1 MSENSKHDLCQVL
14 GLILGRKFKMSIEL
28 RPWRA
33 LRALYSSAL
42 RRSRSITLMRLSSL
56 ISQILDAPT
65 LPLLL
70 AVDESRSVCTEI

>member
-1 MSENSKHDLCQVL
+1 MSENSQHDLGQVL
-14 GLILGRKFKMSIEL
+14 GLILSIEL
-28 RPWRA
+28 HPWRA

-65 LPLLL
+65 LLLL
-70 AVDESRSVCTEI
+70 AVDASRSV

>member
-1 MSENSKHDLCQVL
+1 MSENSKHDLCQV
-14 GLILGRKFKMSIEL
+14 LGRKFKMSIEL

-42 RRSRSITLMRLSSL
+42 RRSLSITLIWLSSL

-65 LPLLL
+65 LLL
-70 AVDESRSVCTEI
+70 AIDESSWSVWTEI